1 MGTPVDFETNGTVR
15 EERGFASSTYLAFGV
30 VVADARYRELDVE
43 QADGVER
50 AGDVLGD
57 LADPSQRL
65 LAQRARRN
73 HTGGVAR
80 VDARA
85 LDVLH
90 HAAEQHVIPVRYGV
104 DVQFDRVVEN
114 WSTKIGLSGETR
126 TASSMYSSS
135 SASSSTTRIARP
147 PST

>member
-1 MGTPVDFETNGTVR
+1 M
-15 EERGFASSTYLAFGV
+15 SSVT
-30 VVADARYRELDVE
+30 
-43 QADGVER
+43 
-50 AGDVLGD
+50 

-104 DVQFDRVVEN
+104 DVQFDRVVEE
-114 WSTKIGLSGETR
+114 LVD
-126 TASSMYSSS
+126 
-135 SASSSTTRIARP
+135 
-147 PST
+147 